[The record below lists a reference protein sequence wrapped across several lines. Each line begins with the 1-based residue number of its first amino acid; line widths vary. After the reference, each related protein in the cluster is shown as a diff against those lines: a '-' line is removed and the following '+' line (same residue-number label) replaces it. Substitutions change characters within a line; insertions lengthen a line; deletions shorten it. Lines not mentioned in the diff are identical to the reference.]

1 MAWTKTAYTSEF
13 NSVSPRSTALPKHDE
28 IEHRPP

>member
-13 NSVSPRSTALPKHDE
+13 NSGIIMWTAFPKHDE
-28 IEHRPP
+28 IENLFL